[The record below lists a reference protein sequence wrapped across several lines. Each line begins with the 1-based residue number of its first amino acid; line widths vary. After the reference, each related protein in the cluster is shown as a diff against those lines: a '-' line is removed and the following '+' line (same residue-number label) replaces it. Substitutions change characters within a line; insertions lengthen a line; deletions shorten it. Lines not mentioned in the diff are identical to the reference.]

1 MEESRLM
8 AWKDPYAIL
17 GVRRG
22 APLSE
27 IKRAYRKLAFSAH
40 PDVGDNPD
48 AQRFREVHEA
58 YETLNEMEQ
67 RRPRRFKVVR
77 APDRSGYA
85 GATQVDPRGRPEPIR
100 RRRPVNVIDDFGI
113 VSPSIGEILDHIA
126 QNFFGFHQKSRGSRR
141 QLGVEV
147 VLDRTEAFFGVSL
160 PIEVPVYGRC
170 ARCWGSGGGD
180 WGVCGS
186 CHGYGMAETSRIVA
200 LEIASGARTGERY
213 QIDLRGAGIENLVLD
228 LTI

>member
-1 MEESRLM
+1 M
-8 AWKDPYAIL
+8 ARKDPHVIL

-40 PDVGDNPD
+40 PDVGHNPD

-67 RRPRRFKVVR
+67 RHARGIEVTL
-77 APDRSGYA
+77 ATERSGHA
-85 GATQVDPRGRPEPIR
+85 GSYTESRGGPEPLR
-100 RRRPVNVIDDFGI
+100 RRHLVNVIDDFGT
-113 VSPSIGEILDHIA
+113 VRPSAGEILDHLA

-141 QLGVEV
+141 YLGVEV

-160 PIEVPVYGRC
+160 PIEVPVYVRCGRC
-170 ARCWGSGGGD
+170 GGSGGS

-186 CHGYGMAETSRIVA
+186 CHGYGLAGSSRTVS

-213 QIDLRGAGIENLVLD
+213 QIDLRGAGIENLMLD
-228 LTI
+228 VTIVVV